1 MALVEDYNNHS
12 DFRVEFADG
21 VCTLTFTRPK
31 KANAFNP
38 RVIAPMRTLFV
49 ELSHRPD
56 IRVVL
61 IRGEGKHF
69 MAGGDLET
77 ISDMDDATDTERTL
91 QGEGPIQEYN
101 AMIRTMQRLD
111 KPVVAAVQGGIAG
124 AGMGFIG
131 ACDLV
136 IAADDAFFWA
146 AHILHGGTNDGLLTY
161 FMPRHIGLRKAL
173 EMALMGERMKAQ
185 EAKDFGLVNWVV
197 PVADFEAETQKL
209 VAKLAKGPTL
219 GYGKIK
225 KLMYASFN
233 NSMMEQGLM
242 EAESY
247 GQIIHTADVKDG
259 LRAFFEK
266 REPNFKGQ

>member
-1 MALVEDYNNHS
+1 MVADYTNHS
-12 DFRVEFADG
+12 DFSVEMQDG
-21 VCTLTFTRPK
+21 VCTLTFTRPN
-31 KANAFNP
+31 KANAFHP
-38 RVIAPMRTLFV
+38 RVIAPMRTLFT
-49 ELSHRPD
+49 ELGHRPD

-61 IRGEGKHF
+61 IRGQGKHF

-77 ISDMDDATDTERTL
+77 ISGMDDFSDTERTL
-91 QGEGPIQEYN
+91 QGEGPIQDYN

-146 AHILHGGTNDGLLTY
+146 AHILHGGSNDGLLTY

-173 EMALMGERMKAQ
+173 EMALMGERIKAA
-185 EAKDFGLVNWVV
+185 EARDLGLVNWVV
-197 PVADFEAETQKL
+197 PVADFEAEVARL
-209 VAKLAKGPTL
+209 VDKLAKGPTL

-247 GQIIHTADVKDG
+247 GQILHTSDVRDG

-266 REPNFKGQ
+266 RAPDFQGK